1 MKTNSESS
9 DEKFSTY
16 HESGNEMTSVPII
29 LGTEVLNMNRFLHFI
44 EYGEKQ
50 KEERIEK
57 KESFFLQIF
66 TFLYFFRMKTR
77 LISKNIE
84 SYTHEVSQ
92 YNTSLVFLGN

>member
-57 KESFFLQIF
+57 KRKFFSTNFHFSILFQDEKKIDF
-66 TFLYFFRMKTR
+66 QEFRIVHT
-77 LISKNIE
+77 
-84 SYTHEVSQ
+84 
-92 YNTSLVFLGN
+92 